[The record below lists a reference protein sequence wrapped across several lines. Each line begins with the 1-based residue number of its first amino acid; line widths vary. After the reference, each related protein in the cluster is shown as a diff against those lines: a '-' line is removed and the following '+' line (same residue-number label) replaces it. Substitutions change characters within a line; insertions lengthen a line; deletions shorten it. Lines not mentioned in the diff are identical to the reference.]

1 MEKKR
6 SDIIKKIQEITKLD
20 EFKIKQTIETCKD
33 SEGRYSVDDLLNILM
48 DEVKILN
55 FQLN

>member
-33 SEGRYSVDDLLNILM
+33 SECRYSVDDLLNILM
-48 DEVKILN
+48 DEVKIVN

>member
-20 EFKIKQTIETCKD
+20 EFKIKQTIETCKN

-48 DEVKILN
+48 DEVKIVN

>member
-48 DEVKILN
+48 DEVKIVN

>member
-20 EFKIKQTIETCKD
+20 EFKINQTIETCKD
-33 SEGRYSVDDLLNILM
+33 SEGRYSFDDLLNILM
-48 DEVKILN
+48 DEVKIVN